1 MTSSFELWPALD
13 LLGGRVVRLRQ
24 GDFSAIT
31 TYDDPIEAL
40 VTTAARFADG
50 LHVVDLD
57 GARDGA
63 TANAPLIER
72 LVALSPVPIEV
83 GGGLRT
89 EADVARA
96 LGQGMARVILGSRAV
111 EDPGF
116 VRAMVEEY
124 GPARIVVGADLRDGR
139 PAVRG
144 WTASAALTADAFLQA
159 MREAGVETVI
169 VTDVATDGMMEGPN
183 TALLGRLASAFP
195 DLRIIASGGVA
206 SVADLDALRA
216 AGTAGA
222 VFGRAWLDGVLAPDD
237 LIAFR

>member
-1 MTSSFELWPALD
+1 MPAPFELWPALD

-24 GDFSAIT
+24 GDFTAIT
-31 TYDDPIEAL
+31 TYDDPVEGL
-40 VTTAARFADG
+40 VATAARFADG

-72 LVALSPVPIEV
+72 LVALSPVPVEV
-83 GGGLRT
+83 GGGIRT
-89 EADVARA
+89 EADVARV
-96 LGQGMARVILGSRAV
+96 LGQGVARVILGSRAV

-116 VRAMVEEY
+116 VAAMVARH
-124 GPARIVVGADLRDGR
+124 GPAQVVVGADLRDGR

-144 WTASAALTADAFLQA
+144 WTATANLTAETFLQA
-159 MREAGVETVI
+159 MAEAGVETAI

-183 TALLGRLASAFP
+183 TKLLGRLAAAFP
-195 DLRIIASGGVA
+195 DLHVIASGGVA
-206 SVADLDALRA
+206 SVADLAGLRD

-222 VFGRAWLDGVLAPDD
+222 VFGRAWLDGALAPDD